1 MPGEKIHIVIC
12 RQFAV
17 YLANI
22 GKLDNNQED
31 WRAICYKYLES
42 SKVLFPHWWIWS
54 PGSWKSFQKVLDTV
68 LTSVFREL
76 LVSEYP
82 ECDQCIQFMHVLNNA
97 ELIVLFR
104 YFCHILSWY
113 VCQIW
118 QGFLQ
123 LGTPQKHSNLD
134 ALDLFTFYYYRNPWF
149 GCRNLYTH
157 FSISKAVHNLVY
169 FLATGKFIAGPWSSC
184 FSFSLWKKLSALLFR
199 QPASK
204 THRLSQICHR
214 SIPSRNFAP
223 CKNTHVHPFS
233 IITPAKIKVFSSQPN
248 PTHQRLGMFMFTT
261 APSLLR
267 AVNFLRQ
274 QTKGRDTPR
283 TWMAYGYQTMHACIM
298 RMEWDTGILSWL
310 LMGSTI
316 YIICIYIYIFIQYIS
331 YNIHSYT
338 FIYIIST
345 PNRWRTADWFGSV
358 SNILKLLKSS
368 AIDRN
373 SNRFPFP
380 SFTLC
385 RPGAHVLPRA
395 PNIFRSSPCSWN
407 WPPYVSWRPPWSVC
421 VVQKSILELSTFQ
434 PAHGEQHW
442 VVQCE
447 GCCRCFLTHC
457 WASADK
463 K

>member
-1 MPGEKIHIVIC
+1 MLQVLGVI
-12 RQFAV
+12 
-17 YLANI
+17 
-22 GKLDNNQED
+22 
-31 WRAICYKYLES
+31 
-42 SKVLFPHWWIWS
+42 
-54 PGSWKSFQKVLDTV
+54 KS
-68 LTSVFREL
+68 
-76 LVSEYP
+76 LVSTLVDLVPRLLKKLSEGTWHGPHLSVSWVAGIWIPRMWSVHPIYARF
-82 ECDQCIQFMHVLNNA
+82 EQCRIDR
-97 ELIVLFR
+97 LIS
-104 YFCHILSWY
+104 ILLSHS
-113 VCQIW
+113 VMIRLSNLA
-118 QGFLQ
+118 GFLQ

-316 YIICIYIYIFIQYIS
+316 YIYIYNMYIYI
-331 YNIHSYT
+331 
-338 FIYIIST
+338 
-345 PNRWRTADWFGSV
+345 
-358 SNILKLLKSS
+358 
-368 AIDRN
+368 
-373 SNRFPFP
+373 
-380 SFTLC
+380 
-385 RPGAHVLPRA
+385 
-395 PNIFRSSPCSWN
+395 
-407 WPPYVSWRPPWSVC
+407 
-421 VVQKSILELSTFQ
+421 
-434 PAHGEQHW
+434 
-442 VVQCE
+442 
-447 GCCRCFLTHC
+447 
-457 WASADK
+457 
-463 K
+463 